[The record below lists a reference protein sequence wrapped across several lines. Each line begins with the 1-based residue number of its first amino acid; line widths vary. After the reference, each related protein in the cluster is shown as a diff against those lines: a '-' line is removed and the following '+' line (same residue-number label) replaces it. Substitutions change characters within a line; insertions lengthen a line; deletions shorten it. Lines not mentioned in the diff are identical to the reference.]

1 MIGKPNT
8 SLMALNEMLFQQLEA
23 VSNPDLSSEEFEK
36 EKERAE
42 VMAKLGKVMVENAS
56 VELKALETALEYGDK
71 ELITKSEMFLGAGNE
86 KENV

>member
-1 MIGKPNT
+1 MGKPNT
-8 SLMALNEMLFQQLEA
+8 SLMALNKMLFQQLEA

>member
-1 MIGKPNT
+1 MGKPNT

>member
-1 MIGKPNT
+1 MGKPNT

-56 VELKALETALEYGDK
+56 VELKALETALEYGDEK
-71 ELITKSEMFLGAGNE
+71 FITKSEMFLGAGNE
-86 KENV
+86 KENI

>member
-1 MIGKPNT
+1 MGKPNT

-56 VELKALETALEYGDK
+56 VELKALETALEYGDEK
-71 ELITKSEMFLGAGNE
+71 FITKSEMFLGTGNE
-86 KENV
+86 KENI